1 MKKVTALLIAFLIL
15 LSSSV
20 VGTSAITVERDGTQY
35 ILRSHTPTTG
45 DINVLMIRIG
55 FADYDVDD
63 EDDPA
68 DSEETLL
75 SYFDGSEDSVNAFY
89 ETSSYGKLRLH
100 CDKVYS
106 YNAEYSRDSYDN
118 SEFDIADLMT
128 ETLTALEDEIDFDKY
143 DSDGDGYLDFVCFDY
158 SGPNGAWGTT
168 WWPHVNTFEDF
179 EIGEKQI
186 YAYSLLKGNVKAF
199 FHEFGHILGA
209 DDYYS
214 YEDSSLKP
222 FMTYDMMSNNTGD
235 HNGFTKWSYG
245 WLSDEDIAY
254 VDRSSGETTV
264 TLTPIETS
272 DSGKKIAVVAPEL
285 DRSNGFIDEYFLV
298 EYDSGAGNNASAFE
312 EFSLDPGFR
321 IFHVYAKC
329 IFIDGDMYISYEKNN
344 GFLRD
349 NLIHNVK
356 NEFGDPY
363 MWGQEDMLYREGDSL
378 TPVGAPNTGLSYE
391 NIYNG
396 RYTGISFTDFVTG
409 DKPSFKVSFSDDPAP
424 EVQVNLTLYYEE
436 LKSDM
441 AMEVTADAYITRRSY
456 TSLQDAEI
464 YSPYL
469 LDSNGK
475 KLPIYLDYARDAYTY
490 GLSYKE
496 ADPPIEPNTEYTLV
510 IPEGCF
516 KTGYDQDVPE
526 FRQTVVTDNFL
537 ALTVISSTP
546 NTETSTRKSNLF
558 AVTDQTYGIIS
569 FPTRDSSHF
578 TFSEYNLNGEEI
590 SSLSFGAPEFER
602 TDLFF
607 YGCSAKKLNDG
618 NFALILNTAD
628 NTFFIKIDRQ
638 GKVLGDIYTV
648 KDDVVSGY
656 AYTLMGIDY
665 DLYKGGLCK
674 RFIDEDYDDAMLI
687 IDFESEPE
695 LIEGDPN
702 YYYYS
707 IDSETYVEERFFDH
721 QNHVLLFN
729 TADEQIA
736 DIPFDAGFL
745 CTFEEDG
752 HVTVLKDRYD
762 RDLEESFIY
771 ADTYS
776 KDGELINSRDI
787 TENAKEINYYGVF
800 NRCTAAKDGYFLEFD
815 EENNKNVIVYDKDW
829 NLMGSF
835 TFDSNTTYTLV
846 GNCGLTEKTQYDA
859 TAGAIDIIS
868 RFNVGEFEIVEKRRL
883 LGDVDGDGEVTIVD
897 ATFIQRKLASI
908 PIPFEFNE
916 TVADTDGDNDVS
928 VIDATYIQR
937 WLASLPSNDNIGK
950 PIALQ

>member
-15 LSSSV
+15 LSSSMI
-20 VGTSAITVERDGTQY
+20 GANAITVERDGTQY

-45 DINVLMIRIG
+45 DINVLMVRIG

-63 EDDPA
+63 ENDPA

-75 SYFDGSEDSVNAFY
+75 SYFDGSEDSINAFY
-89 ETSSYGKLRLH
+89 ETSSYGKLHLH

-106 YNAEYSRDSYDN
+106 YNAEYSRGSYDN
-118 SEFDIADLMT
+118 SDYDIEDLIT

-143 DSDGDGYLDFVCFDY
+143 DSDGDGYLDFVCFDF
-158 SGPNGAWGTT
+158 SGPKGAWGTT
-168 WWPHVNTFEDF
+168 WWPHVNTFENY

-186 YAYSLLKGNVKAF
+186 YAYSLLKGNVKTF
-199 FHEFGHILGA
+199 IHEFGHILGA

-222 FMTYDMMSNNTGD
+222 FMTYDMMSDNTGD

-363 MWGQEDMLYREGDSL
+363 MWGQEDVLYREGDSL

-396 RYTGISFTDFVTG
+396 KYTGISFTDFVTG
-409 DKPSFKVSFSDDPAP
+409 DKPSFRVSFSNDPAP
-424 EVQVNLTLYYEE
+424 EVEVKLTLDYEE

-441 AMEVTADAYITRRSY
+441 AMEVTADAYITRRNY
-456 TSLQDAEI
+456 TSQQDAEI

-469 LDSNGK
+469 LDSSGK
-475 KLPIYLDYARDAYTY
+475 KLPLNMNSTQDPYTY

-496 ADPPIEPNTEYTLV
+496 ADPPIEPHTEYTLV

-516 KTGYDQDVPE
+516 KTGYYQDVPE
-526 FRQTVVTDNFL
+526 FRQTVVTADFL
-537 ALTVISSTP
+537 ALKVISSTP
-546 NTETSTRKSNLF
+546 NTEMETRKSNLF

-578 TFSEYNLNGEEI
+578 TFAEYNLNGEEI
-590 SSLSFGAPEFER
+590 SSLSFGAPEFEQ

-628 NTFFIKIDRQ
+628 NTYFIKIDRH
-638 GKVLGDIYTV
+638 GNVLSDIYTV
-648 KDDVVSGY
+648 SDSLVSGY
-656 AYTLMGIDY
+656 AYTLMGINY

-674 RFIDEDYDDAMLI
+674 RFINDDYDAAMLI
-687 IDFESEPE
+687 IDFESEPR
-695 LIEGDPN
+695 LTPDDANN
-702 YYYYS
+702 YYFS
-707 IDSETYVEERFFDH
+707 IDSEIYATAKRYDG
-721 QNHVLLFN
+721 QYHVLLSDASDN
-729 TADEQIA
+729 QIA
-736 DIPFDAGFL
+736 DIGFNAGFL
-745 CTFEEDG
+745 CAFEEDG

-762 RDLEESFIY
+762 RDLDESFIY

-776 KDGELINSRDI
+776 KDGELISSRDI

-800 NRCTAAKDGYFLEFD
+800 NRCTAAKDGYFLELD
-815 EENNKNVIVYDKDW
+815 EEDNKTVILYDKDW
-829 NLMGSF
+829 KMLGSF
-835 TFDSNTTYTLV
+835 EFDMNTMYTNV
-846 GNCGLTEKTQYDA
+846 GNCGLTRKTQFDA
-859 TAGAIDIIS
+859 AAGAIDIIS
-868 RFNVGEFEIVEKRRL
+868 RFNIGEFEIVLKRQL
-883 LGDVDGDGEVTIVD
+883 LGDVDGDDEVTIVD

-916 TVADTDGDNDVS
+916 TVADTDGDNNVS
-928 VIDATYIQR
+928 IIDATYIQR
-937 WLASLPSNDNIGK
+937 WLVNLPSNDRIGQ
-950 PIALQ
+950 PIT